1 MSTLLTKTIATLN
14 GQFGSFLFG
23 LLAAT
28 HRTVVIGG
36 NGAVTA

>member
-1 MSTLLTKTIATLN
+1 MGNL
-14 GQFGSFLFG
+14 GSFLFG
-23 LLAAT
+23 LIATT